1 MQILRDSK
9 SIEEGVK
16 SYPDPELR
24 ELVAAHLKRLNE
36 YEGYDLSELINF
48 IVFEACDTVAYLDAA
63 LGFPIMANR
72 FDGCRYG
79 EPGFSPSWEVI
90 EEHINWFELVY
101 VLSDDGFGVV
111 VFVPKHADPEL
122 LQMLQQYARQ

>member
-1 MQILRDSK
+1 MQMLRDSK
-9 SIEEGVK
+9 SIEESAR

-24 ELVAAHLKRLNE
+24 ELLAAHVKRLNE
-36 YEGYDLSELINF
+36 YEGCGLSEMVNF
-48 IVFEACDTVAYLDAA
+48 IVFEECDTVENLDAS
-63 LGFPIMANR
+63 LGFPVMANR

-79 EPGFSPSWEVI
+79 EPSFSPSWEVI

-122 LQMLQQYARQ
+122 LIMLQQYAHQ

>member
-9 SIEEGVK
+9 SIEDGSK
-16 SYPDPELR
+16 SYTDPELC
-24 ELVAAHLKRLNE
+24 ELLAAHVGRLNE
-36 YEGYDLSELINF
+36 YEGCKLSELINF
-48 IVFEACDTVAYLDAA
+48 IVIEQGDIVADLDAE
-63 LGFPIMANR
+63 LGFPVMTNR

-122 LQMLQQYARQ
+122 LKMLQQYSRQ

>member
-1 MQILRDSK
+1 MQIFSESK
-9 SIEEGVK
+9 VIEKVVDAC
-16 SYPDPELR
+16 PDLELR
-24 ELVAAHLKRLNE
+24 KLLAAHVERLKEFDDYSLDQLVR
-36 YEGYDLSELINF
+36 F
-48 IVFEACDTVAYLDAA
+48 VVFEECDTVADLDAA

-79 EPGFSPSWEVI
+79 EPGFNPSWESV

-122 LQMLQQYARQ
+122 LHMLQQYSLR

>member
-9 SIEEGVK
+9 SIEEGGT
-16 SYPDPELR
+16 SWPDPELR
-24 ELVAAHLKRLNE
+24 RILAVHIDTLKE
-36 YEGYDLSELINF
+36 YEGRDLCELVSFVVMDCN
-48 IVFEACDTVAYLDAA
+48 DTVSDLDAA

-79 EPGFSPSWEVI
+79 EPGFNPSWESV

-122 LQMLQQYARQ
+122 LHMLQQYSLQ

>member
-9 SIEEGVK
+9 SIEEGARLY
-16 SYPDPELR
+16 SDPELR
-24 ELVAAHLKRLNE
+24 ELLAAHVKRLNE
-36 YEGYDLSELINF
+36 YDGYELRELVNF
-48 IVFEACDTVAYLDAA
+48 MVFEECDTVADLDAE
-63 LGFPIMANR
+63 LGFPVMANR

-79 EPGFSPSWEVI
+79 EPDFSPSWEAI

-111 VFVPKHADPEL
+111 VFIPKHADSEL
-122 LQMLQQYARQ
+122 LQMLQHYSRL